1 MDGNRRY
8 ARQLGEPVLVGH
20 AKGAATASK
29 VLEWWLKYLPNT
41 VNHASPIQPKYLTCW
56 AFSSENFERAEAERE
71 GLFAM
76 MAAEFKSLAFT
87 SLVHLFRVRVRFIGG
102 EQHLLPADLLHTM
115 RMVEELTASYDALFL
130 QIAVGYG
137 GRQEVVSAV
146 QSVVAQGKE
155 ITEENISLE
164 TYCRQRDIPPASLII
179 RTSENRTSGFF
190 LWDTQAA
197 ELHFIDKLWP
207 QLSELDWLYALES
220 FSRRE
225 IRGGR

>member
-8 ARQLGEPVLVGH
+8 ARQIGEHVLVGH

-41 VNHASPIQPKYLTCW
+41 VNYAAPTQPKYLTCW
-56 AFSSENFERAEAERE
+56 AFSSENFERAENERD
-71 GLFAM
+71 GLFAL

-102 EQHLLPADLLHTM
+102 ERHRFPLELLETM
-115 RMVEELTASYDALFL
+115 EMVEQITAAYDGQFL

-146 QSVVAQGKE
+146 QNLVSQGKE
-155 ITEENISLE
+155 ITEQNIGRE
-164 TYCRQRDIPPASLII
+164 TYCCQRGVPPVNLII
-179 RTSENRTSGFF
+179 RTSERRTSGFF

-207 QLSELDWLYALES
+207 QLTEIDWLHALKS
-220 FSRRE
+220 FSKRE
-225 IRGGR
+225 IRGGK

>member
-8 ARQLGEPVLVGH
+8 ARQIGEHVLVGH

-29 VLEWWLKYLPNT
+29 VLEWWIKYIPNT
-41 VNHASPIQPKYLTCW
+41 VGYSSPTQPKYLTCW
-56 AFSSENFERAEAERE
+56 AFSSENFERAEDERE

-76 MAAEFKSLAFT
+76 MVAEFKSLAFT
-87 SLVHLFRVRVRFIGG
+87 SLVHLFRVRVQFIGG
-102 EQHLLPADLLHTM
+102 ERHRFPLELLETM
-115 RMVEELTASYDALFL
+115 DMVEEITSSYDGLFL

-146 QSVVAQGKE
+146 QSLVSQGKE
-155 ITEENISLE
+155 INEENIGKQ
-164 TYCRQRDIPPASLII
+164 TYCRQRGIPPVSLII
-179 RTSENRTSGFF
+179 RTSERRTSGFF

-197 ELHFIDKLWP
+197 ELHFINKLWP
-207 QLSELDWLYALES
+207 QLTEIDWLQALES

-225 IRGGR
+225 IRGGK